1 MNQKDCRGEK
11 ADFVR
16 VLAQESTPVAMTAKE
31 VERESENDPD
41 LCSVRH
47 YIQSG
52 DWSQCKMPHYL
63 SLKNELCVLGK
74 LVMRGTRIVIPQ
86 SLRSEVL
93 RLAHEGDQGIVKMK
107 NRLRTKVWWPKID
120 HDAAQVCK
128 SCHGCQVVGE
138 FCAPEPMQR
147 VEPPSGPWQ
156 DVAIDVL
163 GPLPS
168 GENLLVVV
176 DYYRRFFEVVI
187 MHSTTYRKMIEAL
200 TPIFTRYGY
209 PFSLKSD
216 NAPQFVSEEFAN
228 FLATH
233 GIQHRKSPPLWPQAN
248 GEVERQN
255 RTLLKSLKEAEAEGK
270 KWKAELDKFLLAYR
284 TTPHSST
291 GATPAF
297 LMFGRELKTKLPELR
312 PNKSVLDEST
322 RDRDWN
328 QKLAG
333 KMYRD
338 KQRHAVDNPITP
350 GDKVLLKNTKQSGK
364 LAANFEPN
372 PYTVQTKEGQELT
385 LKSTDGTVQRR
396 NS

>member
-31 VERESENDPD
+31 VERESENDPQ

-63 SLKNELCVLGK
+63 SVKNELCVQGK

-93 RLAHEGDQGIVKMK
+93 RLTHEGHQGIVKMK
-107 NRLRTKVWWPKID
+107 NRFRTKVWWPEID
-120 HDAAQVCK
+120 HDAARVCK

-156 DVAIDVL
+156 DVAIDFL
-163 GPLPS
+163 GALPS

-176 DYYRRFFEVVI
+176 DYCSRFFEVVI
-187 MHSTTYRKMIEAL
+187 MHSATSRKMIEAL

-216 NAPQFVSEEFAN
+216 NAPKFVSEEFENVLVHMA
-228 FLATH
+228 
-233 GIQHRKSPPLWPQAN
+233 
-248 GEVERQN
+248 
-255 RTLLKSLKEAEAEGK
+255 
-270 KWKAELDKFLLAYR
+270 
-284 TTPHSST
+284 SST
-291 GATPAF
+291 GNLHPF
-297 LMFGRELKTKLPELR
+297 GLRLMAK
-312 PNKSVLDEST
+312 
-322 RDRDWN
+322 
-328 QKLAG
+328 
-333 KMYRD
+333 
-338 KQRHAVDNPITP
+338 
-350 GDKVLLKNTKQSGK
+350 
-364 LAANFEPN
+364 
-372 PYTVQTKEGQELT
+372 
-385 LKSTDGTVQRR
+385 
-396 NS
+396 